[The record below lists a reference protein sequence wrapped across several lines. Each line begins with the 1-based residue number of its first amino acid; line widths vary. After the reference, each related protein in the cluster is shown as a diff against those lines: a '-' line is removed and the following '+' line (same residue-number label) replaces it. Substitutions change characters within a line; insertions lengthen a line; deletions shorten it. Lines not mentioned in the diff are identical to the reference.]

1 MQGVRSTCRC
11 SEADSETASSI
22 SAFSS
27 RAASSSAC
35 SFESL
40 PEAVTWCICV
50 YVRGLRY
57 VWHRYLYAWGRS
69 SMHIHIY
76 MHMRVVTWMAWGAM
90 GRQGEV
96 GGAGGGGASVPE
108 PGSLPSVVRA
118 RASVVRG
125 AGEGGAGARR
135 VAAWRGEVAQG
146 KGVEGCRLGASS
158 KLLSIA
164 SK

>member
-40 PEAVTWCICV
+40 PEAVTWCIYV
-50 YVRGLRY
+50 YMHIRGLRY

-69 SMHIHIY
+69 SMLYIY
-76 MHMRVVTWMAWGAM
+76 MRVVTWMAWGAM
-90 GRQGEV
+90 GGRGGG

-108 PGSLPSVVRA
+108 RGSLPSVVRA

-146 KGVEGCRLGASS
+146 KGVEGCHLGGQVVSNSVA
-158 KLLSIA
+158 K
-164 SK
+164 